1 MPTHLLFSLLLAAP
15 CFGAGVAPQE
25 EAAPK
30 ELEVKDAAGKVLATV
45 RESIIGFNDPSMNEE
60 SFLASPDGRRVA
72 YMIMDGAGVAVV
84 VDGKKGESFEGF
96 ATGSLV
102 FSPDGQHFG
111 YVGTRPGRHVVVHD
125 GKLHE
130 YSGVSRQGV
139 VFSSDSQHVG
149 WVAEREGRQLAV
161 LDGVEGAGYDGIAPQ
176 GILFSPDGK
185 RHLYQAKSA
194 DKYLVVLDGEEGRLW
209 DTIAGLRF
217 SEGGHH
223 ALYVAM
229 RDGKWYAVID
239 GVDHG
244 PYDELRSLNPA
255 SKGTPDQM
263 IEVFEVSANGTR
275 VAFLAK
281 RDEQWYLVLD
291 GKEQGPFQTC
301 AGLALSPEGSRVA
314 FLATRGEGW
323 FMSVDGVEQTG
334 QSLESL
340 SFSPDGLRLAS
351 VVKHGEKRRARIDNE
366 EGKEYDKI
374 EAPGIRF
381 SYDGRR
387 TAYLAEL
394 GGEKLVVVDGAEGP
408 RFKRLGKTG
417 LGFVP
422 GSARAMYSFRRGE
435 KEVLVIDGLEGPAC
449 QSTRSLSFAPDGSRY
464 AYAAELEKD
473 KWVVVVDGVIHGPGG
488 PWKDGK
494 GRTYQKLGK
503 RTPNL
508 STDGQRVAWVGVQ
521 EEGWKVVV
529 DGVESPTYDIVQRS
543 ALEFSPDGRHVSYCA
558 QRQGKKMIVVDGIE
572 IDNGWDGFRPQ
583 DSIVWQDARR
593 FSIRASKNPRYLL
606 VEVTLP

>member
-1 MPTHLLFSLLLAAP
+1 MPTHLALPFLL
-15 CFGAGVAPQE
+15 VAPWL
-25 EAAPK
+25 ALPLAPQDDPALK
-30 ELEVKDAAGKVLATV
+30 DVEIKDASGRVLARV
-45 RESIIGFNDPSMNEE
+45 SESIIGFNDPSMNEE
-60 SFLASPDGRRVA
+60 SFLASSDGRRVA

-96 ATGSLV
+96 AAGSLV
-102 FSPDGQHFG
+102 FSPDGKHFG
-111 YVGTRPGRHVVVHD
+111 YVGTRPGKHVVVHN

-130 YSGVSRQGV
+130 YSGVSKQGI

-149 WVAEREGRQLAV
+149 WVAEREGRQMAV
-161 LDGVEGAGYDGIAPQ
+161 IDGLESAPYDGIAPQ
-176 GILFSPDGK
+176 GILFSPEGK
-185 RHLYQAKSA
+185 RSAYQAKSG

-209 DTIAGLRF
+209 DTVAGLRF
-217 SEGGHH
+217 TEGGHH

-229 RDGKWYAVID
+229 RDGKWYAIID

-244 PYDELRSLNPA
+244 PYDELRSLSPA
-255 SKGTPDQM
+255 DKGTPDQ
-263 IEVFEVSANGTR
+263 IVEVFEVSSNGAR
-275 VAFLAK
+275 VAFIAK
-281 RDEQWYLVLD
+281 RDEQWYMVLD

-314 FLATRGEGW
+314 YLATRGEGW

-334 QSLESL
+334 LSLESL
-340 SFSPDGLRLAS
+340 SFSPDGKRLAT
-351 VVKHGEKRRARIDNE
+351 VVKHGEKRRARVDGV

-374 EAPGIRF
+374 DAPGIRF
-381 SYDGRR
+381 SYDGKR

-394 GGEKLVVVDGAEGP
+394 GGERLVVVDGVEGP
-408 RFKRLGKTG
+408 RFKRLGKTA
-417 LGFVP
+417 LGFAP
-422 GSARAMYSFRRGE
+422 GSARAMYSYRRGE
-435 KEVLVIDGLEGPAC
+435 KEVLVIDGVEGPAC
-449 QSTRSLSFAPDGSRY
+449 QSYRSLSFAPDGSRY

-473 KWVVVVDGVIHGPGG
+473 TWVVVVDGVIHGPGG
-488 PWKDGK
+488 PWTNGK
-494 GRTYQKLGK
+494 GRTYHKLGK
-503 RTPNL
+503 RTPNM
-508 STDGQRVAWVGVQ
+508 SADGKRVAWVGVQ

-529 DGVESPTYDIVQRS
+529 DGLESPTYDIVQRS

-572 IDNGWDGFRPQ
+572 IDKGWDGFRPQ
-583 DSIVWQDARR
+583 DSIVWQDDKH